1 MEQSLYIQLSEKLIE
16 KINEMEVGEL
26 LPSERKLAEIYG
38 VSRTTVRLAL
48 DHLEVRGYILRQHGR
63 GSIVVDYHKS
73 LINLSEMYSFTEQMK
88 ALGQEPSTKLIGH
101 SIINTNEKLEKI
113 FLNGEQKFI
122 KLIRLRSSDGIPLM
136 YEESFIPFSKFQDI
150 KIKDIEKR
158 SLYGIFKEDFNEVV
172 KLAQEEFS
180 ADLVNEEVARQLDI
194 SPDSAVLQIYRTT
207 INIKNET
214 IEYTESKADPSKFS
228 YRTVHHNH
236 IEY

>member
-16 KINEMEVGEL
+16 KIKEMEVGQL
-26 LPSERKLAEIYG
+26 LPSERKLAEIYS

-48 DHLEVRGYILRQHGR
+48 DNLEVRGYILRQHGK

-88 ALGQEPSTKLIGH
+88 ALGQEPSTKLISH
-101 SIINTNEKLEKI
+101 SIIDANDKLNDI
-113 FLNGEQKFI
+113 FLNSEKKFI
-122 KLIRLRSSDGIPLM
+122 KLIRLRSSDGVPMM
-136 YEESFIPFSKFQDI
+136 YEESFIPFSKFHDI
-150 KIKDIEKR
+150 KINDIKER
-158 SLYGIFKEDFNEVV
+158 SLYDIFKEDFDEVV

-180 ADLVNEEVARQLDI
+180 ADLVSKEAAKQLDI

-207 INIKNET
+207 VNIKNET

-228 YRTVHHNH
+228 YRTIHHNH

>member
-16 KINEMEVGEL
+16 KINEMEVGQL
-26 LPSERKLAEIYG
+26 LPSERKLAEIYS

-48 DHLEVRGYILRQHGR
+48 DNLEVRGYILRQHGK

-88 ALGQEPSTKLIGH
+88 ALGQEPSTKLISH
-101 SIINTNEKLEKI
+101 SIIDANDKLNDI
-113 FLNGEQKFI
+113 FLNSEKKFI
-122 KLIRLRSSDGIPLM
+122 KLIRLRSSDGVPMM
-136 YEESFIPFSKFQDI
+136 YEESFIPFSKFHDI
-150 KIKDIEKR
+150 KINDIKER
-158 SLYGIFKEDFNEVV
+158 SLYDIFKEDFDEVV

-180 ADLVNEEVARQLDI
+180 ADLVSKEAAKQLDI

-207 INIKNET
+207 VNIKNET

-228 YRTVHHNH
+228 YRTIHHNH

>member
-16 KINEMEVGEL
+16 KINEMEVGQL
-26 LPSERKLAEIYG
+26 LPSERKLAEIYS

-48 DHLEVRGYILRQHGR
+48 DNLEVRGYILRQHGK

-88 ALGQEPSTKLIGH
+88 ALGQEPSTKLISH
-101 SIINTNEKLEKI
+101 SIIDANDKLNDI
-113 FLNGEQKFI
+113 FLNSEKKFI
-122 KLIRLRSSDGIPLM
+122 KLIRLRSSDGVPMM
-136 YEESFIPFSKFQDI
+136 YEESFIPFSKFHDI
-150 KIKDIEKR
+150 KINDIRER
-158 SLYGIFKEDFNEVV
+158 SLYDIFKEDFDEVV

-180 ADLVNEEVARQLDI
+180 ADLVSKEAAKQLDI

-207 INIKNET
+207 VNIKNET

-228 YRTVHHNH
+228 YRTIHHNH